1 MQIDMRQE
9 TRQASS
15 NEIGQDNDN
24 DNDENDV
31 IQGVLRSSKDK
42 TEIKSESVDAGCA
55 RFNQSTYTGC
65 YLCKSSA
72 L

>member
-1 MQIDMRQE
+1 MERQP
-9 TRQASS
+9 TPV
-15 NEIGQDNDN
+15 EIGQDNDN